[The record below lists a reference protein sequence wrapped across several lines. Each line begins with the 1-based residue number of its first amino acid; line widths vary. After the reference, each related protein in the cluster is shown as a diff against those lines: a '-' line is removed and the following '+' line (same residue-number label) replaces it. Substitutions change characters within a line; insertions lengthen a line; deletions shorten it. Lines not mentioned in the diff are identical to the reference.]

1 MVIENGGMP
10 VSELEVFNKTHR
22 RKGGTGEFV
31 SERAKRTVEGFTK
44 CMEEAGDK
52 NIDPHVA
59 WVQQVGGR
67 NRGRYYGLTGII
79 EKDKVD
85 EVAKSMPDCFG
96 KNGQRQKFT
105 QEQVQQMINQALQGL
120 NETWEQ
126 KFKSLEQSV
135 RGVPLLGSDPKHPP
149 GSSAARQGGQEDQL
163 RHLDASYSH
172 TGGSDTDDDVEV
184 VSTSV

>member
-1 MVIENGGMP
+1 
-10 VSELEVFNKTHR
+10 
-22 RKGGTGEFV
+22 
-31 SERAKRTVEGFTK
+31 
-44 CMEEAGDK
+44 MEEAGDK
-52 NIDPHVA
+52 KIDPHVA

-67 NRGRYYGLTGII
+67 NRGRYYGLTGVID
-79 EKDKVD
+79 KDKVD

-135 RGVPLLGSDPKHPP
+135 RGVPLLGSDPKVRK
-149 GSSAARQGGQEDQL
+149 G
-163 RHLDASYSH
+163 
-172 TGGSDTDDDVEV
+172 
-184 VSTSV
+184 

>member
-1 MVIENGGMP
+1 MFCIH
-10 VSELEVFNKTHR
+10 FI
-22 RKGGTGEFV
+22 FQ
-31 SERAKRTVEGFTK
+31 EGFTK
-44 CMEEAGDK
+44 RMEEAGDR

-67 NRGRYYGLTGII
+67 NRGRYYGLTGVID
-79 EKDKVD
+79 KDKVD

-105 QEQVQQMINQALQGL
+105 QEQAQQMINQALQGL

-135 RGVPLLGSDPKHPP
+135 RGVPPLGSDPKVRK
-149 GSSAARQGGQEDQL
+149 G
-163 RHLDASYSH
+163 
-172 TGGSDTDDDVEV
+172 
-184 VSTSV
+184 

>member
-22 RKGGTGEFV
+22 RNAGTGEFV
-31 SERAKRTVEGFTK
+31 SERAKRTVAGFK
-44 CMEEAGDK
+44 KRMEEAGDK
-52 NIDPHVA
+52 VHPHLA
-59 WVQQVGGR
+59 WVQEVGGR

-79 EKDKVD
+79 DKNKVD
-85 EVAKSMPDCFG
+85 ELAKSTPNCFG
-96 KNGQRQKFT
+96 IKGHRQKFT

-120 NETWEQ
+120 NETWEK

-135 RGVPLLGSDPKHPP
+135 CGGIDPEHAP
-149 GSSAARQGGQEDQL
+149 GSSAAREGGQEDQSG
-163 RHLDASYSH
+163 RHQDASDAQSEE
-172 TGGSDTDDDVEV
+172 SREDDDEEV